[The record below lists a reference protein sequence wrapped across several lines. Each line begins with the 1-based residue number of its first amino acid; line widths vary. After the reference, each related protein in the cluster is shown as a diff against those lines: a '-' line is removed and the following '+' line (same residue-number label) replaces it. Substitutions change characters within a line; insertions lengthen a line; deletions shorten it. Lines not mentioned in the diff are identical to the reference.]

1 MFVLEIYTAAGEY
14 IGRSL
19 KENAEVAIEIAG
31 NNTRDGNIVILA
43 GADSDGLQIV
53 QDLIKKDSAQRAAL
67 DANGRDIETLSGQLS
82 QSVSDN
88 NTKDAEVLGKAQRI
102 AALESVLA
110 ERAENIQLLE
120 DRLIEAEKKLRK
132 KNPNE

>member
-88 NTKDAEVLGKAQRI
+88 STKDAEILGKAQRI

-110 ERAENIQLLE
+110 ERADNIQLLE